1 MSQTAMDP
9 AQCAAVNTLARW
21 LALDDV
27 TPQRATLQADLLVLA
42 GHAVLPNIEGAFTL
56 AREYQLPLLLSGG
69 IGHSTVFL
77 AEAMAAHPRY
87 QHLHTNGLSEAAML
101 RAIALECFDIPAER
115 ILSEE
120 ASTNCG
126 QNAAFSCQLLTEK
139 AINAQRIVLVQDP
152 LMQRRTFATF
162 SHHWQQA
169 GLTATFLNWPVLV
182 PQLELN
188 YGGAQFSG
196 KPGAGIWSLDRFL
209 SLLLGEIPRLRD
221 DACGYGPQGKNFI
234 AHVDIPA
241 EVEAAFQLLTQS
253 PLPEAVAQRHW

>member
-1 MSQTAMDP
+1 MPQIPLNP
-9 AQCAAVNTLARW
+9 AQCAAINTIARW

-27 TPQRATLQADLLVLA
+27 TPQRATLDADLLVLA
-42 GHAVLPNIEGAFTL
+42 GHAVLPNIEGAFSL

-77 AEAMAAHPRY
+77 AQAMAAHPRY
-87 QHLHTNGLSEAAML
+87 QHLHTDGLSEAAML
-101 RAIALECFDIPAER
+101 RAIALECFAIPAEK
-115 ILSEE
+115 IFSEE

-126 QNAAFSCQLLTEK
+126 QNAAFSCQLLADK
-139 AINAQRIVLVQDP
+139 QLKAQRIVLVQDP

-169 GLTATFLNWPVLV
+169 GLAATFLNWPVLV
-182 PQLELN
+182 PQLALN
-188 YGGAQFSG
+188 NGEAEFSG
-196 KPGAGIWSLDRFL
+196 VPEQGLWSLERFL

-221 DACGYGPQGKNFI
+221 DARGYGPQGKNFI

-241 EVEAAFQLLTQS
+241 EIEAAFRLLIDS
-253 PLPEAVAQRHW
+253 PRLVNIATR